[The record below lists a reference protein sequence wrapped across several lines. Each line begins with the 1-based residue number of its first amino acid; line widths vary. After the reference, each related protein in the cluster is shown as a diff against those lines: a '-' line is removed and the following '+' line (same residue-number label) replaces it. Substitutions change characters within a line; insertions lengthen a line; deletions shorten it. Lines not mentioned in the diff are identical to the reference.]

1 MPVRASALR
10 SLGAHMNVFAIESHI
25 DALALQF
32 DMDPVEYRLR
42 HLSEPRA
49 RAVVESAATAAD
61 WGSSIA
67 TDRGRGIGFAR
78 YKGLGAWCAVVAEV
92 EAVEEVRVTGL
103 WIAVDC
109 GRVIS
114 PDGVENQIEGGAIQ
128 AMSWTLRERV
138 RFDAGAVSSNT
149 WEDYPIVRFVDTP
162 PVHVSLIDQPR
173 EKWLGAGEASM
184 GPAAA
189 ALGNAITNALGIR
202 VRDLPITADAIVA
215 AMDD

>member
-1 MPVRASALR
+1 
-10 SLGAHMNVFAIESHI
+10 MNVFAIESHI
-25 DALALQF
+25 DDLARQF

-61 WGSSIA
+61 WGSSIP

-78 YKGLGAWCAVVAEV
+78 YKGLGAWCAVVADV

-109 GRVIS
+109 GRVIN

-162 PVHVSLIDQPR
+162 PVHVFLIDQPR

-184 GPAAA
+184 GPTAA